1 MTVTLP
7 ARTRPPAV
15 RHLLDVR
22 FVGAV
27 LLLWTLLRLVSTVI
41 LVQVAHHWQDPVV
54 YEDPGPPR
62 YFQFATLWDGA
73 WYERIATQGY
83 PEQLPVDGDGQVR
96 QNPWAFYP
104 IFPFLARGL
113 MALTGWS
120 FAVSGVVVATVLGYA
135 AAVVVAG
142 LLREKVGT
150 AAALGG
156 VTLLGAFPSAPTF
169 QVAYTESLA
178 LLLLAAV
185 LWLLVRE
192 RWWWA
197 GAVALL
203 TGLARPVALPLGLV
217 ALVCVVVRWRRRHES
232 PVPVREGAG
241 MLAALV
247 GCGLAGL
254 VWPAIA
260 AWRTGVPDAYPVTMS
275 AWRGGEPVTPFVP
288 SIERAQWLWGDV
300 LGLVVLAGGLGLLVL
315 AVLGPWAAR
324 LGVAMRTW
332 CLGYALYLFAAL
344 DPWTSLYRYLM
355 LLFPL
360 YVVMVGGGWRP
371 GPRRGFAGGEQPTWL
386 LTVRTVVLAALMIA
400 WQVWWTWYLF
410 RFVPPSDYPP

>member
-1 MTVTLP
+1 MTATLA
-7 ARTRPPAV
+7 ARTGPPPV
-15 RHLLDVR
+15 RRLLDAR
-22 FVGAV
+22 FVLAV
-27 LLLWTLLRLVSTVI
+27 LAIWTVLRLVSAVI

-54 YEDPGPPR
+54 YDDSGTPR

-83 PEQLPVDGDGQVR
+83 PEQLPVNTQGEVR

-120 FAVSGVVVATVLGYA
+120 FAVSGVVVATLLGYA
-135 AAVVVAG
+135 AAVLVAG

-150 AAALGG
+150 AAALGA
-156 VTLLGAFPSAPTF
+156 VALLGAFPSSPTF

-203 TGLARPVALPLGLV
+203 TGLARPIALPLGLV
-217 ALVCVVVRWRRRHES
+217 ALVCVVVRWRRREQEPIS
-232 PVPVREGAG
+232 AREGAG

-260 AWRTGVPDAYPVTMS
+260 AWRTGVPDAYTVTMS
-275 AWRGGEPVTPFVP
+275 SWRGGEPVTPFLP

-315 AVLGPWAAR
+315 AVAGPWAAR

-344 DPWTSLYRYLM
+344 DPWTSIYRYLM

-360 YVVMVGGGWRP
+360 YVLMVGGGWRP
-371 GPRRGFAGGEQPTWL
+371 GARTGGHQPRWVL
-386 LTVRTVVLAALMIA
+386 VVRTVVLAALLIA

>member
-1 MTVTLP
+1 MTAGLAT
-7 ARTRPPAV
+7 RTTPPAV

-22 FVGAV
+22 FVVSV
-27 LLLWTLLRLVSTVI
+27 LVLWTVLRAVSAVI

-54 YEDPGPPR
+54 YDGSGTPR

-83 PEQLPVDGDGQVR
+83 PEQLPENARGQVR

-104 IFPFLARGL
+104 IFPLAARGL
-113 MALTGWS
+113 MSLTGWS
-120 FAVSGVVVATVLGYA
+120 FAVSAVVVATVLGYA
-135 AAVVVAG
+135 AAVLVAG

-156 VTLLGAFPSAPTF
+156 VALLGAYPSAPTF

-192 RWWWA
+192 NWWWA

-203 TGLARPVALPLGLV
+203 TGLARPIALPLGLV
-217 ALVCVVVRWRRRHES
+217 ALVCVVVRWRRRGQQPIS
-232 PVPVREGAG
+232 PGEGAG
-241 MLAALV
+241 MLAALA

-260 AWRTGVPDAYPVTMS
+260 AWRTGVPDAYTVTMS
-275 AWRGGEPVTPFVP
+275 AWRGGEQVTPFLP
-288 SIERAQWLWGDV
+288 SVARAQSLWGDT
-300 LGLVVLAGGLGLLVL
+300 LGLLVLAGGLGLLAL

-360 YVVMVGGGWRP
+360 YVLMVGGGWPP
-371 GPRRGFAGGEQPTWL
+371 GARRGGDQPTWL
-386 LTVRTVVLAALMIA
+386 LVVRTVVLAALMVA

>member
-1 MTVTLP
+1 MTAALAHRVP
-7 ARTRPPAV
+7 APAV
-15 RHLLDVR
+15 RHLLDAR
-22 FVGAV
+22 FVLAV
-27 LLLWTLLRLVSTVI
+27 LLLWTVLRVISAVI

-54 YEDPGPPR
+54 YDGSGTPR

-73 WYERIATQGY
+73 WYERIATEGY
-83 PEQLPVDGDGQVR
+83 PEQLPVDDQGRVR

-104 IFPFLARGL
+104 IFPFLARAL

-120 FAVSGVVVATVLGYA
+120 FAVSGTVVATLLGYA
-135 AAVVVAG
+135 AALLVAG

-156 VTLLGAFPSAPTF
+156 VVLLGAFPSAPTF

-185 LWLLVRE
+185 LWLLVRQ

-203 TGLARPVALPLGLV
+203 TGLARPIALPLGLV
-217 ALVCVVVRWRRRHES
+217 ALVCVVVRWRRRGEEPIS
-232 PVPVREGAG
+232 RREGAG
-241 MLAALV
+241 MLAALA

-260 AWRTGVPDAYPVTMS
+260 AWRTGVPDAYTLTMS
-275 AWRGGEPVTPFVP
+275 SWRNGEPVTPFLP

-300 LGLVVLAGGLGLLVL
+300 LGLVVLAAGLGLLVL

-332 CLGYALYLFAAL
+332 CLGYVLYLFAAL

-360 YVVMVGGGWRP
+360 YVIMIGGGWVPGTGRGADRP
-371 GPRRGFAGGEQPTWL
+371 RWL
-386 LTVRTVVLAALMIA
+386 LVVRVVVLAGLMVA